1 MHGNIGTSKSTAQI
15 VRRMSAATS
24 ADGRYGR
31 WIWAHFRNQLDVD
44 GQSRP
49 VHLPFIRVH
58 HEGDMNACTKLY
70 ANVVDLV
77 NAELELPTY
86 VFGK

>member
-1 MHGNIGTSKSTAQI
+1 MADYIYISLGPTVRFVGPGVI
-15 VRRMSAATS
+15 VSGITTH
-24 ADGRYGR
+24 
-31 WIWAHFRNQLDVD
+31 WTHLDRD
-44 GQSRP
+44 RCRP